1 MIKRR
6 IYDTI
11 VVNRQSLHTLF
22 DTGAQNSYIT
32 RDAVNRAGLSPIK
45 LKKPFPMGLGG
56 EARLLKEQTIID
68 GTLERNY
75 FTITAFIVDGLGVTH
90 DGKTIDMLF
99 GLAAMEVWGVDL
111 DIKNKRVD
119 LSRFAKEFIEY

>member
-11 VVNRQSLHTLF
+11 VVNRHSFHTLF

-32 RDAVNRAGLSPIK
+32 RDALNRANLTSVK
-45 LKKPFPMGLGG
+45 LKKPFRMGLGG
-56 EARLLKEQTIID
+56 EARLLKEYTVID
-68 GTLERNY
+68 GTIESNY
-75 FTITAFIVDGLGVTH
+75 FSIHAFIVDGLGVTH